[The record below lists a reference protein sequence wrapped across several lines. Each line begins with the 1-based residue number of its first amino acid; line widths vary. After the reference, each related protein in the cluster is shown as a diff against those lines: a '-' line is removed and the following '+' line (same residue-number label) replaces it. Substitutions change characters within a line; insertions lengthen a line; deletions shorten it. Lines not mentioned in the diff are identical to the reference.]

1 MSRFVLLF
9 MTIIAVSLAACST
22 TSTTVTLTDQDDGR
36 AVELRTGDRLEVT
49 LSGNPT
55 TGYNWV
61 ALPLDKPILKQIG
74 EPEFKADSS
83 ALGAGGKITLR
94 FEAVSA
100 GQTALQLA
108 YRRSWETGVSPA
120 KTFRVNILVK

>member
-1 MSRFVLLF
+1 MSRLIVLF
-9 MTIIAVSLAACST
+9 MTIIALSLAACGMGST
-22 TSTTVTLTDQDDGR
+22 TITLTDQDEGR
-36 AVELRTGDRLEVT
+36 AVELRSGDRLEVT

-55 TGYNWV
+55 TGYNWA

>member
-9 MTIIAVSLAACST
+9 MTIITVSLAACST